1 MLCVTGNQ
9 LGWQSL
15 VKYLTHKWKL
25 MISSNMR
32 ASLSSRSVLVV
43 FFEEIK
49 KDPALQLAK
58 MMEFL
63 EVSVSPTAINTA
75 IMVCNDIA
83 IYYIIF
89 FLCSVY
95 RMTSLHSIGTTQIVL
110 ITILKNKE
118 CLLIML

>member
-1 MLCVTGNQ
+1 MEIINIMLCVAGSNRAW
-9 LGWQSL
+9 GSL
-15 VKYLTHKWKL
+15 IRIHTHKWKL
-25 MISSNMR
+25 MIDNNMR
-32 ASLSSRSVLVV
+32 ASLSGRSVLVV

-95 RMTSLHSIGTTQIVL
+95 IG
-110 ITILKNKE
+110 
-118 CLLIML
+118 